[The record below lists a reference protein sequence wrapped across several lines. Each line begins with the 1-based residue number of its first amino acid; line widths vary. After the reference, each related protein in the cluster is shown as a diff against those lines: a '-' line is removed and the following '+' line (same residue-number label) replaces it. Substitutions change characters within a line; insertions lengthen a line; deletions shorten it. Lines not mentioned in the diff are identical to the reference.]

1 VAEFVDYG
9 CDSLTPYRA
18 LLQRF
23 VSGDTS
29 AETLEHNFL
38 AQYKRDATNWPEPV
52 FRLLEDFFFDVDDYV
67 ADDGLR
73 AQVNG
78 IDAAQLRA
86 KAVLTLQRLAEV
98 APED

>member
-1 VAEFVDYG
+1 
-9 CDSLTPYRA
+9 
-18 LLQRF
+18 
-23 VSGDTS
+23 
-29 AETLEHNFL
+29 
-38 AQYKRDATNWPEPV
+38 V

>member
-1 VAEFVDYG
+1 VD
-9 CDSLTPYRA
+9 SHEAPTPELRPYRA
-18 LLQRF
+18 LLRAFISRDVGADACERRF
-23 VSGDTS
+23 LDLFS
-29 AETLEHNFL
+29 ADHTH
-38 AQYKRDATNWPEPV
+38 WPEPV
-52 FRLLEDFFFDVDDYV
+52 FRVLEDFFVDVDDYV

-73 AQVNG
+73 PQVNG